1 MRESAWPSTP
11 GARDRWV
18 LDHRGPR
25 PSRDPAAPPTVIV
38 EQEPAADGSIAS
50 IATIF
55 LTGRECPWRCV
66 MCDLWKGT
74 IPVDTPL
81 GAVPRQLGDAR
92 RTLLAAGT
100 TVTQMKLYN
109 AGSFF
114 DPRAVPERDY
124 DAIAARLDGIDRVIV
139 ESHPSLIGGRV
150 DMWLDALARHASG
163 QCSAPRLEVAMGL
176 ETAHPVALEHLNKRM
191 TTDEFRAA
199 AERLERRGV
208 ALRVFLLIGAP
219 FIARD
224 EQDEWLLKSIG
235 VALSSGAAAI
245 SLLRTRSGNGAME
258 ALAARGMFAPPTLR
272 DVERSYNLALA
283 RAAGRARIFV
293 DLWDLEQAADCRHC
307 LEHRRARLHAMNLSQ
322 RVAPPVACGRC
333 AAS

>member
-1 MRESAWPSTP
+1 
-11 GARDRWV
+11 
-18 LDHRGPR
+18 
-25 PSRDPAAPPTVIV
+25 
-38 EQEPAADGSIAS
+38 
-50 IATIF
+50 
-55 LTGRECPWRCV
+55 
-66 MCDLWKGT
+66 
-74 IPVDTPL
+74 
-81 GAVPRQLGDAR
+81 
-92 RTLLAAGT
+92 
-100 TVTQMKLYN
+100 
-109 AGSFF
+109 
-114 DPRAVPERDY
+114 
-124 DAIAARLDGIDRVIV
+124 
-139 ESHPSLIGGRV
+139 
-150 DMWLDALARHASG
+150 
-163 QCSAPRLEVAMGL
+163 
-176 ETAHPVALEHLNKRM
+176 M